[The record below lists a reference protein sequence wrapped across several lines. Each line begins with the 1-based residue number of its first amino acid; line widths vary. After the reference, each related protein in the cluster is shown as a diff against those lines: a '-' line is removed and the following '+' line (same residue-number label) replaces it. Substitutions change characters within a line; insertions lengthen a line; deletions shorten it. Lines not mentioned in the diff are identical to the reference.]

1 MDKAGANAKPTS
13 VGISIRNGP
22 VLDDPMDVDGPATN
36 GASKRKSRSSIGNG
50 KPINYKVDG
59 SGSESDEVPLVCR
72 SSAWAFKHMTFFMV
86 HNLSNG
92 WFTDDALGETTKDI
106 QEESCGFRFR

>member
-1 MDKAGANAKPTS
+1 MFTVSQGRIPKSVDRAMDKASANAKAAP

-50 KPINYKVDG
+50 KAVNYKVDG
-59 SGSESDEVPLVCR
+59 SGSESEEVPLVCR
-72 SSAWAFKHMTFFMV
+72 
-86 HNLSNG
+86 L
-92 WFTDDALGETTKDI
+92 
-106 QEESCGFRFR
+106 